1 MSSCCY
7 GARSGKTKKAT
18 ERTKENQ
25 CLSFSYLQE
34 AETARRGQ
42 STNITQPPGS
52 VQGRVRRRRGDWNH
66 HNLEKLSWLLRSKFV
81 KCFIQTS
88 RHQLQSPHLGLILQ
102 ELKRPKWH
110 DPTTAP
116 APLLVSALQVQA
128 PGLVLA
134 WAARPYTTVG
144 CNQAAQREQT
154 AHCPLSKLHVKC
166 RKHSALTRTSPCCS
180 TVGSTFLQ
188 RFRKQPVAP
197 TWFSSW
203 NRGCRKSFSAAPLQQ
218 HRASAKLRFLF
229 LSQVQHWPQP
239 SSK

>member
-34 AETARRGQ
+34 AETALRGQ

-88 RHQLQSPHLGLILQ
+88 RHQLQSPHFGLILQ

-116 APLLVSALQVQA
+116 APSWSA
-128 PGLVLA
+128 PCRYKHRA
-134 WAARPYTTVG
+134 W
-144 CNQAAQREQT
+144 CWREQPGPIQQWDATRLHRGSRLPT
-154 AHCPLSKLHVKC
+154 AL
-166 RKHSALTRTSPCCS
+166 
-180 TVGSTFLQ
+180 
-188 RFRKQPVAP
+188 
-197 TWFSSW
+197 
-203 NRGCRKSFSAAPLQQ
+203 
-218 HRASAKLRFLF
+218 
-229 LSQVQHWPQP
+229 
-239 SSK
+239 